1 MNERSKTSRAAATR
15 TRILVSALVLFNQDG
30 EPNTST
36 NDIADETDISPGN
49 LHYHFRKKADIVSA
63 LLAEFQADAGR
74 VLVDDTGAEFH
85 IDDFWVFLHLL
96 LELTAA
102 YRFLFRDTETLTA
115 EYPDVKRALAGFAS
129 ALTVAFELRLR
140 TLVTAGTLE
149 MGDSDVAEVSRNLVV
164 QAFYRERYDTLVA
177 GELSA
182 DVAALRAARAVLG
195 VLRPYVAPEQR
206 AELDAFDAGYRAQ

>member
-1 MNERSKTSRAAATR
+1 MGTRTETGRAAATR
-15 TRILVSALVLFNQDG
+15 TRILVSALVLFNRNG

-36 NDIADETDISPGN
+36 NEIADETDISPGN

-63 LLAEFQADAGR
+63 LLAEFQADAAR
-74 VLVDDTGAEFH
+74 VLVEDTGDEFH

-115 EYPDVKRALAGFAS
+115 EYPDVKRALSGFAR
-129 ALTVAFELRLR
+129 ALTAAFEMRIHALLA
-140 TLVTAGTLE
+140 TGTLE
-149 MGDSDVAEVSRNLVV
+149 IDGNDVSEICRNLVV
-164 QAFYRERYDTLVA
+164 QAFYRERYDSLVA

-182 DVAALRAARAVLG
+182 DVAALRTARAVLG
-195 VLRPYVAPEQR
+195 VLRPYVAPDQR
-206 AELDAFDAGYRAQ
+206 PDLDAFDAGYRA